1 MVPPV
6 MMPHISYTPADCQD
20 VDLAR
25 TKKIRRSYFFPWL
38 GLILSSSLALF
49 AALLIG
55 SVAQAD
61 FNIIID
67 LRLPRVLTAFACGGL
82 LALAGALL
90 QALTG
95 NALAEP
101 YLLGVSGGASSG
113 ALLMM
118 MGVGLTAVGGLSV
131 LLGASIGALLSML
144 LLFLLLHWLHH
155 ESVDEYSGA
164 AFVSDHATRLVLV
177 GVMLATS
184 YSALI
189 SLLLLVTPTERM
201 PGMIF
206 WMMGDLG
213 VVTLPWLAIS
223 TFILCGLLM
232 PWLSSRVNIL
242 ILGEDKAYTLGLSV
256 KRWRYLLIL
265 IASVAT
271 ASSVATAGMIGFV
284 GMVVPHVLRVWW
296 GNDQRFLLPASLFFG
311 GTFLTIA
318 DLAARV
324 ILAPAQLPVGII
336 TAFLGVPI
344 FLWLLRYRR
353 E

>member
-1 MVPPV
+1 MPTASNTPPDFQNV
-6 MMPHISYTPADCQD
+6 TLD
-20 VDLAR
+20 V
-25 TKKIRRSYFFPWL
+25 KQEIRRSYFFPWL
-38 GLILSSSLALF
+38 GLTLSSCLACF
-49 AALLIG
+49 AALAIG
-55 SVAQAD
+55 SVAHAD
-61 FNIIID
+61 FDLIID

-95 NALAEP
+95 NVLAEP

-113 ALLMM
+113 ALLVM
-118 MGVGLTAVGGLSV
+118 MGVSLTTVGSISI

-144 LLFLLLHWLHH
+144 LLFLLLHWLY
-155 ESVDEYSGA
+155 DENADDYSGA
-164 AFVSDHATRLVLV
+164 VFASDHATSLVLV

-184 YSALI
+184 YSAFI
-189 SLLLLVTPTERM
+189 SLLLLITPTERM

-213 VVTLPWLAIS
+213 AVTLPWLAMS
-223 TFILCGLLM
+223 VFFICGLLL
-232 PWLSSRVNIL
+232 PWLSGRVNIL
-242 ILGEDKAYTLGLSV
+242 ILGADKAYTLGLSV
-256 KRWRYLLIL
+256 KHLRYFLIL

-284 GMVVPHVLRVWW
+284 GMIVPHILRVWW

>member
-1 MVPPV
+1 MISPASN
-6 MMPHISYTPADCQD
+6 PHSDCQNI
-20 VDLAR
+20 DLAHIQ
-25 TKKIRRSYFFPWL
+25 KGRRSYFFPWC
-38 GLILSSSLALF
+38 GLILSSCLACFF
-49 AALLIG
+49 ALAIG

-61 FNIIID
+61 FNLIID

-113 ALLMM
+113 ALLVM
-118 MGVGLTAVGGLSV
+118 MGVSLTTVGGISV
-131 LLGASIGALLSML
+131 LLGASVGALLSML
-144 LLFLLLHWLHH
+144 LLFLLLRWLH
-155 ESVDEYSGA
+155 DENANQYSDA

-189 SLLLLVTPTERM
+189 SLFLLVTPTERM

-213 VVTLPWLAIS
+213 AVTLPWLAIF
-223 TFILCGLLM
+223 TFLLCGLLM
-232 PWLSSRVNIL
+232 PWLSHRVNIL
-242 ILGEDKAYTLGLSV
+242 ILGEDKAYALGLSV
-256 KRWRYLLIL
+256 KRLRYLLIL

-284 GMVVPHVLRVWW
+284 GMVVPHMLRVWW

-318 DLAARV
+318 DLIARL

-336 TAFLGVPI
+336 TAFLGAPI
-344 FLWLLRYRR
+344 FLWLLSYRR
-353 E
+353 V

>member
-1 MVPPV
+1 M
-6 MMPHISYTPADCQD
+6 IRPASNTHSDSQN
-20 VDLAR
+20 VDLAHIQ
-25 TKKIRRSYFFPWL
+25 KGRRSYFLPWC
-38 GLILSSSLALF
+38 GLILSSSLACFF
-49 AALLIG
+49 ALAIG

-61 FNIIID
+61 FNLIID

-113 ALLMM
+113 ALLVM
-118 MGVGLTAVGGLSV
+118 MGVGWAAVGEVSV

-144 LLFLLLHWLHH
+144 LLFLLLRWLHD
-155 ESVDEYSGA
+155 EGTNEYSDA

-189 SLLLLVTPTERM
+189 SLFLLVTPTERM

-213 VVTLPWLAIS
+213 AVTLPWLAIF
-223 TFILCGLLM
+223 TFFLCGLLM
-232 PWLSSRVNIL
+232 PWLSHRVNIL

-256 KRWRYLLIL
+256 KRLRYLLIL

-284 GMVVPHVLRVWW
+284 GMVVPHMLRVWW

-318 DLAARV
+318 DLIARV

-336 TAFLGVPI
+336 TAFLGAPI

-353 E
+353 V